1 MLRTVKFGRK
11 VRGLY
16 NNAMAM
22 KRSGFEC
29 PKCGKAGKMKRQS
42 FAVWICKSCGAFV
55 AGGAYQLTTEAG
67 ETMKRVLSA
76 VKR

>member
-11 VRGLY
+11 IRGLY
-16 NNAMAM
+16 NSARNRQ
-22 KRSGFEC
+22 KSGFEC
-29 PKCGKAGKMKRQS
+29 PKCGKVGKMRRES
-42 FAVWICKSCGAFV
+42 FAIWSCKSCGALV